1 MHRRKTLGEL
11 RWPSRPAVD
20 AVRRAWTTDAVDR
33 LLGYVWQGYD
43 YLRKEVLDQI
53 DVAQAEDDL
62 ERSLT
67 QALEPRIKRS
77 MSGAEPFFV
86 QHGRYEHTTRKPAPA
101 QPPQYDLAFV
111 PYGNENLC
119 WPLEAKILKVAADV
133 GAYVKD
139 IRNEFLTCR
148 YAPLSA
154 EGAMVGYLVAGSTD
168 SAFAAIATA
177 VPCEL
182 ASHPRFAERAH
193 RTSEHLRSVPNGESF
208 SKSFKCH
215 HILMPLG

>member
-1 MHRRKTLGEL
+1 LDRRKTLGEL
-11 RWPSRPAVD
+11 RWPSRPEVD

-43 YLRKEVLDQI
+43 CLREEVLDHI
-53 DVAQAEDDL
+53 EMAQAEDDL

-67 QALEPRIKRS
+67 QALEPRIKQS

-86 QHGRYEHTTRKPAPA
+86 QHGRYEHATRKPAPA

-111 PYGNENLC
+111 LYGNENLC
-119 WPLEAKILKVAADV
+119 WPLEAKVLKDDKDV

-139 IRNEFLTCR
+139 IRDEFLTCR
-148 YAPLSA
+148 YAPHSA
-154 EGAMVGYLVAGSTD
+154 EAAMLGYLVAGNTD
-168 SAFAAIATA
+168 NAFAAIARG

-182 ASHPRFAERAH
+182 ASHPKFAKRAH
-193 RTSEHLRSVPNGESF
+193 RTSKHLRAVPDGKSF
-208 SKSFKCH
+208 STSFKCH
-215 HILMPLG
+215 HLLMPLD